1 MSPSSAASSRTM
13 CACAALADEYAMLF
27 GPANTAFFEQM
38 LTMSPPICWA
48 RRTGSAALA
57 KANEPRGMIRYCK
70 SQSSNV
76 ESPSEP
82 ARVMPA
88 LLTRRSTAEG
98 QHRRVH
104 RGGDGGLVGHV
115 GHDPSRASGPPSSV
129 ATSPTFASS
138 RSAMTTLAPRP
149 RAPGRSRGRCRTP
162 RRSRRRCGRRAAWDS
177 VAVGASAPRGSSTPR
192 RTCRPRRPGRRSRRP
207 RPRA

>member
-1 MSPSSAASSRTM
+1 M

-38 LTMSPPICWA
+38 LTMSPPISWA

-57 KANEPRGMIRYCK
+57 KANEPRGMIRYCR

-76 ESPSEP
+76 VSPSEP

-88 LLTRRSTAEG
+88 LLTSRSTPPKASTAAFTASATAVSSVTSATTPAA
-98 QHRRVH
+98 R
-104 RGGDGGLVGHV
+104 
-115 GHDPSRASGPPSSV
+115 SGPPSSA

-138 RSAMTTLAPRP
+138 RSAMTTLAPSAASARAVARP
-149 RAPGRSRGRCRTP
+149 MPEAAPVTTAIRPASGFGFG
-162 RRSRRRCGRRAAWDS
+162 RRCSFCSSRIQYSTANL
-177 VAVGASAPRGSSTPR
+177 SASST
-192 RTCRPRRPGRRSRRP
+192 G
-207 RPRA
+207 A